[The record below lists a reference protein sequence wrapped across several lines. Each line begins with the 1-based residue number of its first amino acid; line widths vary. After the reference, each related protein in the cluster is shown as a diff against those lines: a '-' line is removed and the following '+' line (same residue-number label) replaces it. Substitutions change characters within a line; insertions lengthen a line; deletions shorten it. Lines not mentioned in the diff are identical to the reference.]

1 MIVMPYPVQVLGQVG
16 FGARSG
22 RRVCKTLR
30 TPYHGVIRSHS
41 LTQTAP
47 ARMTQHLSP
56 SIGVDLGGTKIEVA
70 VLDAE
75 RGFLLRERTPTPHHG
90 YEAILATIAEW
101 VGMAKQRCRLPVG
114 HPVGVGIPGCIDP
127 FTQRVRGANTQVL
140 NGQRL
145 AHDLA
150 LRLACPVRIEND
162 ANCLALSE
170 AVDGAASGSQ
180 VAFAVILGTGCG
192 AGITLGTQVWKG
204 RHALAGEWGHN
215 PLPWPTVEEMQIPA
229 CWCGQRGCIE
239 GWLSGPGLAA
249 DHLRLTR
256 QNRTPEEIVQAM
268 LKGEAAALDVWRR
281 YIDRLA
287 RSLAHVVNMLDPD
300 VIVLGGGMSKV
311 TRLYADLDGAIG
323 TYAFHRPIHT
333 PIKAAL
339 HGDSSGVRGAAW
351 LSQMTDAMTAM
362 DSAGATIDN
371 HGASA

>member
-1 MIVMPYPVQVLGQVG
+1 MIVMPHFVQVLRQVG
-16 FGARSG
+16 LGVRDG
-22 RRVCKTLR
+22 RRVCKTLS
-30 TPYHGVIRSHS
+30 TPYHGVIPSNP
-41 LTQTAP
+41 LTQTAT

-75 RGFLLRERTPTPHHG
+75 RGFLLRERTPTPHHR
-90 YEAILATIAEW
+90 YEAILATIAES
-101 VGMAKQRCRLPVG
+101 VGMAKQRCRLPAG
-114 HPVGVGIPGCIDP
+114 HPVGIGIPGCIDP
-127 FTQRVRGANTQVL
+127 LTQRVRGANTQVL

-145 AHDLA
+145 VHDLA
-150 LRLACPVRIEND
+150 QMLACPVRIEND

-170 AVDGAASGSQ
+170 AVDGAARGSQ

-192 AGITLGTQVWKG
+192 AGITLGTRVWKG

-249 DHLRLTR
+249 DHLRLSG

-268 LKGEAAALDVWRR
+268 LKGEAVALDVWRR

-300 VIVLGGGMSKV
+300 LIVLGGGMSKV
-311 TRLYADLDGAIG
+311 TRLYADLDGAIAAY
-323 TYAFHRPIHT
+323 TFHRPITT
-333 PIKAAL
+333 PIKAAK

-351 LSQMTDAMTAM
+351 LSQMTDSLTEVH
-362 DSAGATIDN
+362 SAGATIDKN
-371 HGASA
+371 GASA